1 MKENKHG
8 YRHILA
14 ILLSVMLFVSSLG
27 LVVSEEVAAAPTD
40 QEENTGEIILNEE
53 ELTYSN
59 LEYVLSSTSVPMSEI
74 LTTLELSGEVTAVES
89 SDGSLFSASNE
100 SGVWIV
106 TVHQA
111 FSSTEWMKVTI
122 DDVVYEITVTYG
134 GTVTSRA
141 EQQYSIT
148 VADGI
153 TGGTVTADKSQAA
166 AGETVI
172 LTVTPDTEYEP
183 KTLTYTPADTEEP
196 VTVSLPSEPAD
207 IPLPLPCRLRM

>member
-122 DDVVYEITVTYG
+122 DDVVY
-134 GTVTSRA
+134 
-141 EQQYSIT
+141 
-148 VADGI
+148 
-153 TGGTVTADKSQAA
+153 
-166 AGETVI
+166 
-172 LTVTPDTEYEP
+172 
-183 KTLTYTPADTEEP
+183 
-196 VTVSLPSEPAD
+196 
-207 IPLPLPCRLRM
+207 